1 MNHSYYYYSYSSI
14 FLDTFSRSS
23 TYLMYYVFTLSI
35 FFFILFGFMGVLV
48 DDIGVDVVFVFRFK
62 LNLFG

>member
-14 FLDTFSRSS
+14 FFDTFSRSS

-48 DDIGVDVVFVFRFK
+48 DELGVDVVFVFRFK

>member
-14 FLDTFSRSS
+14 FLDTFSLSS

>member
-35 FFFILFGFMGVLV
+35 FFFILFGFIGVLV